1 MVQLAPGLRRGLR
14 SVARFASCT
23 GAAMRK
29 RDGEDWDWYYKVVSW
44 AWPEVAKKLKEFLE
58 RG

>member
-1 MVQLAPGLRRGLR
+1 
-14 SVARFASCT
+14 
-23 GAAMRK
+23 MRK